1 MLSIEVHRGIL
12 VVFALALL
20 LVLFFALMYQHALPA
35 HSLHSL
41 VDGAAIEKPTFGQ
54 AAYMSVGTQ
63 SLLGLGDYVPANGHA
78 RALVAV
84 QSAITLGWFI
94 LLGAISIHESKP
106 KA

>member
-1 MLSIEVHRGIL
+1 MLSIQVHRGVL
-12 VVFALALL
+12 VVFALAIM
-20 LVLFFALMYQHALPA
+20 LVLFFALMYRYALPA
-35 HSLHSL
+35 HSLYST
-41 VDGAAIEKPTFGQ
+41 VDGAAIENPTFGQ

-94 LLGAISIHESKP
+94 MLGAISIHDN
-106 KA
+106 